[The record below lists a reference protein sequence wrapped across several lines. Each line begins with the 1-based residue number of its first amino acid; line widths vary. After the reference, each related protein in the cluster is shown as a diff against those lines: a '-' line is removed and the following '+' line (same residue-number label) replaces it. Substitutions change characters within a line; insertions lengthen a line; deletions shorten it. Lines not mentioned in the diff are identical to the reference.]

1 MRRHDYIISQPTLN
15 VKETSLPK
23 IFFIKQV
30 KQLEEKKTQNQG
42 FYFKTLN
49 FMVTFISFLNS
60 DWLWASSGTG
70 STHHHQQ
77 MS

>member
-30 KQLEEKKTQNQG
+30 KQLEEKKTQKSRIL
-42 FYFKTLN
+42 F
-49 FMVTFISFLNS
+49 
-60 DWLWASSGTG
+60 
-70 STHHHQQ
+70 
-77 MS
+77 

>member
-30 KQLEEKKTQNQG
+30 KQLEEKKHL
-42 FYFKTLN
+42 KIKDSILKHS
-49 FMVTFISFLNS
+49 ISWSHLYRF
-60 DWLWASSGTG
+60 
-70 STHHHQQ
+70 
-77 MS
+77 